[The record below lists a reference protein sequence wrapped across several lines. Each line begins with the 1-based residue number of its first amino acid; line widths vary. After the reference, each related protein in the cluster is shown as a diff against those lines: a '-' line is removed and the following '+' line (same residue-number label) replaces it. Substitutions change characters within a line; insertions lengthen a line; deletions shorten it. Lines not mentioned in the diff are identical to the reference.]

1 MKRKASST
9 VTIMPVVNLRKCH
22 TRMLNRE
29 VLPYDDYKY
38 YSTFI
43 QELLGEFGPDVGKES
58 DTPEYRLYTFSTSL
72 ITPTE
77 IDSADIRDVF
87 EDFLSW
93 ELNIPQTKED
103 GSPTE
108 ILLKL

>member
-1 MKRKASST
+1 MMRKASST
-9 VTIMPVVNLRKCH
+9 VTMMPVVNLRKCH

-29 VLPYDDYKY
+29 ALPYDDYKY

-43 QELLGEFGPDVGKES
+43 QKLLGEFGPDVGKES